1 MFEKRVHRRIF
12 GPKRDEVTREWRNLC
27 NEELNDQY
35 CSPDIRV
42 MNSRMRWVGHVAC
55 TGEVHTGVLGGGREG
70 KRPPGSPRQRW
81 EYNIKMTLQGV
92 GWEART
98 GVI

>member
-12 GPKRDEVTREWRNLC
+12 GPQRDEVTREWRNLC

-55 TGEVHTGVLGGGREG
+55 TGEVHTGVLGGGDVRE
-70 KRPPGSPRQRW
+70 RDHLEAPGRDG
-81 EYNIKMTLQGV
+81 NIILK
-92 GWEART
+92 
-98 GVI
+98 